1 MPSRIPPRRPGFT
14 LIELLVVIAIIAVLI
29 TLLLPAVQ
37 AAREAA
43 RRAQCTNNLKQMGL
57 AISNYESAAG
67 TLPPGSF
74 WAASGTGAGK
84 TADGFSMFV
93 MILPYMEQT
102 PVYSL
107 ANFSLSYKN
116 SANLTIAGVAISAFA
131 CPSDASAAQ
140 LQPLSSAIY
149 QAPPSGNWKQ
159 AFISYAGCTGTWDVR
174 PKLSASNFPQQV
186 GNMNGTIYMYSAT
199 RISDIRDGT
208 SNTISIGERGLSLLS
223 QADQLVNQFWNS
235 GYWYDTMFETY
246 YPINA
251 YKKPV
256 GVLGARYVANA
267 SSLHPGGANF
277 AFVDGSVRFLKD
289 SIDSWSINPATIT
302 AAGVTFDPAAN
313 MYNLAP
319 GSRLGVYQALSTRS
333 GGEVISSDS
342 Y

>member
-1 MPSRIPPRRPGFT
+1 MSVGISSRRSGFT

-29 TLLLPAVQ
+29 ALLLPAVQ

-57 AISNYESAAG
+57 AISNYESATG

-74 WAASGTGAGK
+74 WAASGAGG

-93 MILPYMEQT
+93 MILPQMEQQAAFNL
-102 PVYSL
+102 V
-107 ANFSLSYKN
+107 NFSLSYKN
-116 SANLTIAGVAISAFA
+116 PTNLTIAGVAISAFA
-131 CPSDASAAQ
+131 CPSDPSAAQ
-140 LQPLSSAIY
+140 LQPLSPTIY
-149 QAPPSGNWKQ
+149 QAPPPGNWMQ
-159 AFISYAGCTGTWDVR
+159 AFTSYAGCTGTWDVR
-174 PKLSASNFPQQV
+174 PKLTASNFAQQV

-199 RISDIRDGT
+199 RLGDITDGT
-208 SNTISIGERGLSLLS
+208 SNTISIGERGHSLLS
-223 QADQLVNQFWNS
+223 PADQLVNQFWNS

-267 SSLHPGGANF
+267 SSFHPGGANF
-277 AFVDGSVRFLKD
+277 AFIDGSVRFLKD
-289 SIDSWSINPATIT
+289 SIDSWPINPATIS
-302 AAGVTFDPAAN
+302 AAGVTFDSTAN
-313 MYNLAP
+313 IYSIAP
-319 GSRLGVYQALSTRS
+319 GSRLGVYQALSTRA
-333 GGEVISSDS
+333 GGEVLSSDA